1 MNAFASVTS
10 CEELLALAVS
20 PTAVNQALK
29 YAYMGCSPAG
39 MLGAVPDDAP
49 VANEIDEPCTQSPDT
64 AHVDTKIF
72 MGAVATTTSVN
83 FDFKE

>member
-1 MNAFASVTS
+1 LKPVNAFASVTS

-64 AHVDTKIF
+64 KIF

-83 FDFKE
+83 FDLKE